1 MARKILTNSIN
12 ALRRADENIFMM
24 PLAVRGP
31 SKPKPVNIKATNLQ
45 PNTRYKV
52 MLDNYPG
59 NEFEDITDFCEPIG
73 DSIKNNTH
81 KVGRG
86 RWIYFRSN
94 ADGVLEL
101 SVRAYGTDDASF
113 NASGPTAGSDFTN
126 LWKYG
131 EVRTRS
137 YDKGRDKIKFI
148 AYTYVANP
156 TSTTKIK
163 SLKVDAASETLDTEG
178 PLDPF
183 GNKGSSTR
191 PQRSLEDALPKGVI
205 CDCTLTPPGNP
216 RRPAPVKAN
225 LYQTF
230 YVSSATVRNDDT
242 VDLLDVTLYFR
253 RKPPIK
259 SNDSGKYAPGVYVTI
274 LECDKKGVPVIAHR
288 VSGASKRLDWYS
300 IKVSSNAT
308 DGSIF
313 TFARPITLK
322 TNSYYAIAVIME
334 DSGYALWENIKG
346 NYAIINGVKTEKIS
360 PGSSKGHQ
368 GQLFYYNGFAKNSK
382 KSNGW
387 EARPDLDI
395 KFDTHMAEYST
406 ADVELKL
413 VNDDYE
419 FFALSNTQPKW
430 APGEIVYKDGPL
442 PARPGVV
449 SIAAG
454 SKKVTGNVN
463 TNFGDLATGNKI
475 VIIDST
481 DSTKRQVF
489 TVDKTTINNN
499 TVIYVDE
506 FAKQTLSGTYKL
518 TVIGY
523 VDDYDYY
530 FKSLR
535 LAKSSVTRDGYNAN
549 NNMLFEVGD
558 TIVGVETGTEGYIDA
573 FEPQPMSVFRSD
585 WNARL
590 PAEFKPVTTYNL
602 SYDDNGTYRLA
613 STDRVFYL
621 NAPNHVKDYE
631 GLILSTS
638 QEIVQTDTD
647 MVNNDYKSAEINLTY
662 QYKGA
667 NTKTYSAPSL
677 RVGELNV
684 ITHNWYINNDGDNE
698 HLNDGNAITRH
709 ISKTLELGSSKKAE
723 DLRVILNAYRPLG
736 TGIDVYAKIQNS
748 QDSDAFEDKQWTKLV
763 PIKGK
768 NSFSDKEKQFDYKE
782 MEFTFADYPEAA
794 TTLTGSFET
803 NGNNNIIQGSGF
815 SNTEIDAL
823 QSGDVI
829 RVYSELFPNS
839 NYTLLTVDAANS
851 VSGEIS
857 FNGDVIAN
865 NSHIGDGFKIDT
877 LRADEA
883 AFRNP
888 DNYNICRYFN
898 STGAI
903 FDTYNK
909 VAIKIVLLAESRKLV
924 PKVDDYRVI
933 AVSA

>member
-1 MARKILTNSIN
+1 MAKKILTNSIN

-24 PLAVRGP
+24 PIAARGP

-52 MLDNYPG
+52 LLDNHPG
-59 NEFEDITDFCEPIG
+59 NKFEDITDYCEPIG
-73 DSIKNNTH
+73 DSIKQNTH

-86 RWIYFRSN
+86 RYVYFKSN
-94 ADGVLEL
+94 ADGILEL
-101 SVRAYGTDDASF
+101 SVRSF
-113 NASGPTAGSDFTN
+113 GSDEATYTGSSSSGADFTN

-131 EVRTRS
+131 ETRTRAA
-137 YDKGRDKIKFI
+137 DRGRDKIKVV
-148 AYTYVANP
+148 AYTYIANP
-156 TSTTKIK
+156 TSNAKIK
-163 SLKVDAASETLDTEG
+163 SLKVDVASETLDTEG
-178 PLDPF
+178 ALDPL
-183 GNKGSSTR
+183 GNKGSSVR
-191 PQRSLEDALPKGVI
+191 PQKRIEDALPRGVI
-205 CDCTLTPPGNP
+205 CDCTLTPPGSP

-230 YVSSATVRNDDT
+230 YVSSAVVKNDDT
-242 VDLLDVTLYFR
+242 VDLLDVTLYVR
-253 RKPPIK
+253 SKPKIK
-259 SNDSGKYAPGVYVTI
+259 SNSSGKYAPGVYVTL

-288 VSGASKRLDWYS
+288 VSGASKRLPWHS

-308 DGSIF
+308 DGSVF
-313 TFARPITLK
+313 SFARPITLK
-322 TNSYYAIAVIME
+322 TNSYYAIAVNME
-334 DSGYALWENIKG
+334 DQQYALWENIKG
-346 NYAIINGVKTEKIS
+346 DYAVINGVKTEKVS

-368 GQLFYYNGFAKNSK
+368 GQLFYYNGFAKNSR
-382 KSNGW
+382 KSGGW
-387 EARPDLDI
+387 QARPDLDI

-406 ADVELKL
+406 GDVSLKL

-442 PARPGVV
+442 PSRPGTV
-449 SIAAG
+449 SITAG
-454 SKKVTGNVN
+454 SKKVTGDSSVN
-463 TNFGDLATGNKI
+463 FNDLATGDKI

-481 DSTKRQVF
+481 DDTKRQVF
-489 TVDKTTINNN
+489 TVDKTTTNNN
-499 TVIYVDE
+499 TLIYVDE

-518 TVIGY
+518 TVIGH

-535 LAKSSVTRDGYNAN
+535 LAKSSVTREGYVAN
-549 NNMLFEVGD
+549 NHMLFEVGD
-558 TIVGVETGTEGYIDA
+558 TIVGVETGTSGYIDD

-585 WNARL
+585 WNTKL
-590 PAEFKPVTTYNL
+590 PAEYKPITTYNL
-602 SYDDNGTYRLA
+602 TYDDNGTYRLA
-613 STDRVFYL
+613 ATDRVFYL

-647 MVNNDYKSAEINLTY
+647 LVNNDYKSAEINLTY

-667 NTKTYSAPSL
+667 NTKTYSTPSL
-677 RVGELNV
+677 RVGEMNV
-684 ITHNWYINNDGDNE
+684 VTHNWYINNNGDNE
-698 HLNDGNAITRH
+698 HLNEGNAQTRH
-709 ISKTLELGSSKKAE
+709 ISKTLELGAAKKAE

-736 TGIDVYAKIQNS
+736 TGIDVYAKLQSN

-768 NSFSDKEKQFDYKE
+768 NSFSDKEKQFDYRE
-782 MEFTFADYPEAA
+782 MEFTFPDYPEAD
-794 TTLTGSFET
+794 TTLAGSFET

-839 NYTLLTVDAANS
+839 NYRILSVNSANG
-851 VSGEIS
+851 VSGEIT

-877 LRADEA
+877 LRAEQA

-888 DNYNICRYFN
+888 DNFNICSYFN
-898 STGAI
+898 STGAV